1 METREEILKRI
12 NWDYNYSVADQEKIL
27 AGKNLQPK
35 IHIYLKLLQSVRW
48 YTLKS
53 ILSEAEL
60 KEILSS
66 EVVNRVFPAAMKINY
81 DYARRILYE

>member
-12 NWDYNYSVADQEKIL
+12 NWDYNYTVADQEKIL
-27 AGKNLQPK
+27 AGKDLQPK

-53 ILSEAEL
+53 ILSEQEM

-66 EVVNRVFPAAMKINY
+66 EVVKRLFPPAMKKSYN
-81 DYARRILYE
+81 YARRILYG

>member
-12 NWDYNYSVADQEKIL
+12 NWDYSYTVEDQEKIL
-27 AGKNLQPK
+27 AGNDLQPK

-53 ILSEAEL
+53 ILSDDEM
-60 KEILSS
+60 KEILSP
-66 EVVNRVFPAAMKINY
+66 EVVSRLFPASIKRNY
-81 DYARRILYE
+81 EYARRILYG

>member
-12 NWDYNYSVADQEKIL
+12 NWDYNYTIEDQEKIL
-27 AGKNLQPK
+27 GGKDLQLK

-53 ILSEAEL
+53 ILSEQEM

-66 EVVNRVFPAAMKINY
+66 DVVRRLFPASLKKNY
-81 DYARRILYE
+81 EYARRILYG